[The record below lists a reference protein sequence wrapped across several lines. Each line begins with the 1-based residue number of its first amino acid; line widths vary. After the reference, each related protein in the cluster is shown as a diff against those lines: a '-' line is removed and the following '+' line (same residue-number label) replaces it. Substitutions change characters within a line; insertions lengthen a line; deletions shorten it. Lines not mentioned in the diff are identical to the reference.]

1 MSTPQAD
8 EWAYSVYANTF
19 DDLLENF
26 LHLGMKEG
34 FLNNEQESR
43 IQEVFYRAR
52 LENAERFEFTDRPFD
67 IWLDGVKK
75 TYTEDMK
82 RELRQLFPESN
93 PTITFHENHAK
104 HKVED
109 LPLGGKL
116 IVDEEVQTMRNERR
130 TVSETGGEKGVK
142 FERFDLI
149 PVRPL
154 ESLAQRY
161 GYGAEK
167 YAERNW
173 ERGYEWSKSYAAC
186 QRHLNAFWRGE
197 DEDDEMPGGHLAA
210 AAFHIF
216 AMMEFMVTHPEF
228 DDRPKE
234 N

>member
-1 MSTPQAD
+1 MSN
-8 EWAYSVYANTF
+8 S
-19 DDLLENF
+19 
-26 LHLGMKEG
+26 
-34 FLNNEQESR
+34 
-43 IQEVFYRAR
+43 
-52 LENAERFEFTDRPFD
+52 
-67 IWLDGVKK
+67 
-75 TYTEDMK
+75 
-82 RELRQLFPESN
+82 ESN
-93 PTITFHENHAK
+93 NPIRDDDAFSRFSEAIRKMFPNEAIIPDSWEPLAVTNPGAIIGHIDSTTL
-104 HKVED
+104 ED
-109 LPLGGKL
+109 GGLVIKGRL
-116 IVDEEVQTMRNERR
+116 DDAGADFLNERR

-142 FERFDLI
+142 VERYDLI

-154 ESLAQRY
+154 ESLARRY

-173 ERGYEWSKSYAAC
+173 ERGYEYSKSYAAA

-216 AMMEFMVTHPEF
+216 ALMEFGVTHPEF